1 MRVFA
6 CACLV
11 TILGIVNLSQ
21 LPPTWFCVVFLVLSL
36 LLGLRFRGS
45 RVFVSGMLVAMSVTF
60 LALYSLAS
68 HQLLE
73 HQVSA
78 DLDITVLIDS
88 IPERQERRLSFIAE
102 LVSCHSCSSPLNVE
116 RIRLSWYGRSPDL
129 LAGESWRFTVRLK
142 PPMSLR
148 NPGGFDAVAW
158 SLVKGIHAKGY
169 VREATH
175 AARVSQVRA
184 TTLSAV
190 RHNVSQKIQQLSA
203 LLSTSTPK
211 PINVPGSPQ
220 SLVQSIVQSASHSSE
235 YLGLVQALS
244 VGFKSGI
251 SDQQWE
257 LLRTTGTAHL
267 VAISGLHVGLVA
279 AWVLLGGKLL
289 LGGARRIALVTSSAR
304 PLPDLRICLLISSLL
319 LASLYALLAG
329 FELPTQRAVLMLS
342 VWILAALRL
351 RFLPPMAAL
360 CIALAVI
367 LSTNVLN
374 PLSAGFWLSF
384 GTVATLIYLHRGHVR
399 APIVSSRGSLKSRFI
414 QLRHTART
422 HCLLGIVLLPV
433 GAWFFQSGSLLAP
446 LANLIA
452 VPWVA
457 MVSVP
462 LALMTLVASSV
473 SDSVALP
480 LLALTTLS
488 LHCLMLFLKWLD
500 ATQLSSIV
508 LVLPGITAF
517 LLSIAGL
524 VVVFGPRGLKLRAM
538 ALPLFL
544 PAVLFNIAAPAN
556 DRFDVH
562 FLDVGQGLAVLIF
575 AGDETLLFDT
585 GGKVSPQLSMFE
597 AVVVPFLHASGRKH
611 IDTLVVSH
619 GDEDHAFGVPDV
631 LARYPEISVYTSQN
645 LPSFNNK
652 PVKSCQSGISWE
664 VESVNF
670 GFLHPNF
677 ATRGGDNN
685 RSCVLLAHS
694 GKSRVLLTGD
704 IETAAE
710 AQLLS
715 NFGAN
720 ERFPV
725 TIMSA
730 PHHGSK
736 TSSTQDFV
744 DRMRPEYVVFSA
756 GARNRFG
763 FPHSDVKLRYNLS
776 GSRVFVTGTDGAVSF
791 SLGPEGL
798 TYPPLTWWH
807 SHRRFWHG
815 IVNPDCW
822 QQFADQSLVLRL
834 LALSQKGIKLC
845 GK

>member
-1 MRVFA
+1 MRTFA
-6 CACLV
+6 CTCLIV
-11 TILGIVNLSQ
+11 VLGIVNLRQ
-21 LPPTWFCVVFLVLSL
+21 LPPTWVCVTSIVLTL
-36 LLGLRFRGS
+36 LLGLGFRRL
-45 RVFVSGMLVAMSVTF
+45 RVVASGVLVAMSVTVF
-60 LALYSLAS
+60 ALYSLAS
-68 HQLLE
+68 HQLLSD
-73 HQVSA
+73 QVSS
-78 DLDITVLIDS
+78 DLDLTVLIDS
-88 IPERQERRLSFIAE
+88 IPERQERRLSFFAE
-102 LVSCHSCSSPLNVE
+102 VVSCHSCPAPLNVE
-116 RIRLSWYGRSPDL
+116 RIRLSWYGYSPEL
-129 LAGESWRFTVRLK
+129 LAGEHWRVTVRLK
-142 PPMSLR
+142 PLGSLR

-169 VREATH
+169 VRD
-175 AARVSQVRA
+175 AALAAKVSQGRA
-184 TTLSAV
+184 RSLSAV
-190 RHNVSQKIQQLSA
+190 RHDVVKKIQQLSVR
-203 LLSTSTPK
+203 LSKLAPERS
-211 PINVPGSPQ
+211 IAQNSSQ
-220 SLVQSIVQSASHSSE
+220 SLDQSITLSAKDGGK

-244 VGFKSGI
+244 VGFKTGI

-257 LLRTTGTAHL
+257 LLRSTGTAHL

-289 LGGARRIALVTSSAR
+289 LVCARRIMLMTSSAR
-304 PLPDLRICLLISSLL
+304 TLPDLRVWLLIASLF
-319 LASLYALLAG
+319 LASSYALLAG
-329 FELPTQRAVLMLS
+329 FELPTQRAVLMLG

-351 RFLPPMAAL
+351 RFLPPLAAL

-384 GTVATLIYLHRGHVR
+384 GTVATLIYLHRGHIR
-399 APIVSSRGSLKSRFI
+399 APVTSPRGSLTHRFS
-414 QLRHTART
+414 QFRQTART

-433 GAWFFQSGSLLAP
+433 TAWFFQSGSLLAP
-446 LANLIA
+446 VANLIA

-462 LALMTLVASSV
+462 LALLTLVASIV
-473 SDSVALP
+473 SDSLALP
-480 LLALTTLS
+480 LLALTIHS
-488 LHCLMLFLKWLD
+488 LHYLMEFLTLLD

-508 LVLPGITAF
+508 LVMPGASAF

-524 VVVFGPRGLKLRAM
+524 LVVFGPRGLKLRTM

-544 PAVLFNIAAPAN
+544 PAVLFNTAAPAS

-562 FLDVGQGLAVLIF
+562 FLDVGQGLAVLVF
-575 AGDETLLFDT
+575 SGNETLLFDT
-585 GGKVSPQLSMFE
+585 GGKISPQLSMFE
-597 AVVVPFLHASGRKH
+597 AVVVPFLHASGRKR

-619 GDEDHAFGVPDV
+619 GDEDHAFGVSDV
-631 LARYPEISVYTSQN
+631 IARYPDIRVYASQN
-645 LPSFNNK
+645 LSSLKDKTSQP
-652 PVKSCQSGISWE
+652 CQAGITWK

-677 ATRGGDNN
+677 ATRGGDNDH
-685 RSCVLLAHS
+685 SCVLLAHS

-704 IETAAE
+704 IEAAAE
-710 AQLLS
+710 EQLLS
-715 NFGAN
+715 NFDDN
-720 ERFPV
+720 EHFPV

-730 PHHGSK
+730 PHHGSD
-736 TSSTQDFV
+736 TSSTQNFV
-744 DRMRPEYVVFSA
+744 DKLRPEYVVFSA

-776 GSRVFVTGTDGAVSF
+776 GSDVFVTGSDGAVSF

-798 TYPPLTWWH
+798 TYPPSTWWH

-822 QQFADQSLVLRL
+822 QQFANQSLVLRL
-834 LALSQKGIKLC
+834 LELSQKGKILC